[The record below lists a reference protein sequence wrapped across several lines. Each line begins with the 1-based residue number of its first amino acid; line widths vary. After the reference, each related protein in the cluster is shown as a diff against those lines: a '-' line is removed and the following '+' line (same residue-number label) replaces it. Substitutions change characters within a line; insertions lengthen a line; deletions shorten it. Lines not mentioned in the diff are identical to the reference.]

1 MSNRLTSNA
10 QNGVAPANRRVVVLG
25 GLGFMGSHISRAL
38 VRRGYSVRIFD
49 KLYAVRRL
57 IRDIEPEVEIV
68 EGDISRPDDVIGA
81 LNGIESVIHLVHT
94 TVPGSSMKDSGYDV
108 SSNVVASAKWL
119 ARLSETSVK
128 RILYFS
134 SGGTVYGVPQTNP
147 IDESHPTDPISSYG
161 ITKLAIEKYVGMFA
175 RMFGIEHRIL
185 RPSNVYGEGQR
196 LNIGQGVIGV
206 MADRTLR
213 GLPLEVWGTGTNL
226 RDYLHV
232 EDLVAATL
240 LLMEYK
246 GNERVFNI
254 SSGVGRSLLNIIDTL
269 RDESR
274 LQVQIKYLP
283 PRGFDVP
290 DNVLSNSRLQKETGW
305 QPQVKFET
313 GIRRVVDWLRTTR
326 DGK

>member
-10 QNGVAPANRRVVVLG
+10 PNGVAPANRRVVVLG